1 MKRSLLVLVLVL
13 PFFGC
18 SAPEIAPAVE
28 PQAAPTHDRVPID
41 VPSAFLCRFPI
52 TG

>member
-1 MKRSLLVLVLVL
+1 MKRSLLLLAL
-13 PFFGC
+13 ISLGC
-18 SAPEIAPAVE
+18 SSPEVAPAGA
-28 PQAAPTHDRVPID
+28 PQEAPVHDRVPID

>member
-1 MKRSLLVLVLVL
+1 MKRSFLVFVL
-13 PFFGC
+13 FSFGC
-18 SAPEIAPAVE
+18 SSPEVAPAVA
-28 PQAAPTHDRVPID
+28 PQEAPVQDRVPID

>member
-1 MKRSLLVLVLVL
+1 MKRSLLLLAL
-13 PFFGC
+13 LTFGC
-18 SAPEIAPAVE
+18 SSPEIAPAVG
-28 PQAAPTHDRVPID
+28 PQAAPVQDRVPID

>member
-1 MKRSLLVLVLVL
+1 MKRSFLVFVL
-13 PFFGC
+13 FSFGC
-18 SAPEIAPAVE
+18 SSPEVAPAVD
-28 PQAAPTHDRVPID
+28 PQTAPAQDRVPID